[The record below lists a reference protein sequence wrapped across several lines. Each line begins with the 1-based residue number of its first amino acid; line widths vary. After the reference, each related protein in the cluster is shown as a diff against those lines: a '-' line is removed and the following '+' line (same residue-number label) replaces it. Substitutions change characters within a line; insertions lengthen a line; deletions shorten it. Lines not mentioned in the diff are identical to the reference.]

1 MGLSVTSAVIFGFS
15 LHFFQNFSITLGRSG
30 EIPLMIATWCPVLS
44 AGLVAIALFLHYED
58 G

>member
-1 MGLSVTSAVIFGFS
+1 
-15 LHFFQNFSITLGRSG
+15 
-30 EIPLMIATWCPVLS
+30 MIATWCPVLS